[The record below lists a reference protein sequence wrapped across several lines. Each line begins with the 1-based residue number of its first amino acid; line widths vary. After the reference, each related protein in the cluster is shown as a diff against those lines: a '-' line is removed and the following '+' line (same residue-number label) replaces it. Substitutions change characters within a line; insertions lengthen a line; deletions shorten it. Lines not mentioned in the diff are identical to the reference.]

1 MPFINVIPN
10 NSEESESI
18 HQMLADSSLY
28 SNPTVTPLE
37 VITIHLFYN
46 YLHTH
51 GYESI
56 DLKAVLFDMDG
67 VLFDSMPN
75 HAESWHKIMKRFG
88 FGLSREEAYMHEGRT
103 GASTINIVSR
113 RERGHD
119 ATEEEIKAIYQ
130 AKTEEF
136 NKCPKAE
143 RMPGAL
149 EVLTKIKSE
158 GLTPMVVTGSGQTSL
173 LDRLNHNFPGIFQ
186 ANLMVTAFDVKYGK
200 PNPEPYLMALKK
212 GGFKP
217 NEALVIEN
225 APLGVQA
232 GVAAGIFTIAVNTGP
247 LHDNVLLNEGAN
259 LLFHSMPDFNK
270 NWETLQSALKQ
281 D

>member
-1 MPFINVIPN
+1 
-10 NSEESESI
+10 
-18 HQMLADSSLY
+18 
-28 SNPTVTPLE
+28 
-37 VITIHLFYN
+37 
-46 YLHTH
+46 
-51 GYESI
+51 
-56 DLKAVLFDMDG
+56 
-67 VLFDSMPN
+67 
-75 HAESWHKIMKRFG
+75 
-88 FGLSREEAYMHEGRT
+88 
-103 GASTINIVSR
+103 
-113 RERGHD
+113 
-119 ATEEEIKAIYQ
+119 
-130 AKTEEF
+130 
-136 NKCPKAE
+136 
-143 RMPGAL
+143 MPGAL

-259 LLFHSMPDFNK
+259 LLFHSMPDFNENWETLKLLKINRGLFKPLFIFNSPYLFKMNEGSEFIFHSMPDFNK

-281 D
+281 EPAPWVGPHRLNFGKNSSQSIKKRAPCFHLDENKEPILYKKSQPIKYLNLL

>member
-18 HQMLADSSLY
+18 HQMLADSSLC

-37 VITIHLFYN
+37 VITKEAIKN

>member
-1 MPFINVIPN
+1 
-10 NSEESESI
+10 
-18 HQMLADSSLY
+18 
-28 SNPTVTPLE
+28 
-37 VITIHLFYN
+37 
-46 YLHTH
+46 
-51 GYESI
+51 
-56 DLKAVLFDMDG
+56 
-67 VLFDSMPN
+67 
-75 HAESWHKIMKRFG
+75 MKR
-88 FGLSREEAYMHEGRT
+88 
-103 GASTINIVSR
+103 
-113 RERGHD
+113 
-119 ATEEEIKAIYQ
+119 
-130 AKTEEF
+130 
-136 NKCPKAE
+136 
-143 RMPGAL
+143 PGAL

>member
-1 MPFINVIPN
+1 MFKEEIN
-10 NSEESESI
+10 
-18 HQMLADSSLY
+18 
-28 SNPTVTPLE
+28 
-37 VITIHLFYN
+37 N
-46 YLHTH
+46 YLQKH

-56 DLKAVLFDMDG
+56 NLKAVLFDMDG

-75 HAESWHKIMKRFG
+75 HAESWHRIMKRFG
-88 FGLSREEAYMHEGRT
+88 FSLSPEEAYMHEGRT

-113 RERGHD
+113 RERGCD

-136 NKCPKAE
+136 NKCPQAE

-149 EVLTKIKSE
+149 EVLSKIKE
-158 GLTPMVVTGSGQTSL
+158 AGLIPMVVTGSGQTSL
-173 LDRLNHNFPGIFQ
+173 LDRLNHNFPDIFK
-186 ANLMVTAFDVKYGK
+186 AELMVTAFDVKYGK

-212 GGFKP
+212 GGFKA

-247 LHDNVLLNEGAN
+247 LPDKVLLDEGAN
-259 LLFHSMPDFNK
+259 LLFPSMPAFNDS
-270 NWETLQSALKQ
+270 WETFKQ
-281 D
+281 EIENQ